1 MRALAVEDDP
11 RIRRDVTAALV
22 AAGFRV
28 EVADNGEEA
37 WFLGDTED
45 YDLVILDLG
54 LPRLDGLS
62 VLKRWRAN
70 ARPCPCW
77 C

>member
-11 RIRRDVTAALV
+11 RIRRDVTAALA

-28 EVADNGEEA
+28 EVAETGEEA

-45 YDLVILDLG
+45 
-54 LPRLDGLS
+54 
-62 VLKRWRAN
+62 
-70 ARPCPCW
+70 
-77 C
+77 